1 MPEFFAGTGSF
12 ISRVSSRAVHNHDD
26 PFHEGIAADA
36 ASAPNGMR
44 SVSVAYKSTA
54 NLALPAVKVKGNL
67 TTHRTVRKGRIKMTS
82 SPETLVI
89 AAFTMIALLS
99 ALSASMVMRYRKT
112 HRDQIEPR
120 AEQAA

>member
-1 MPEFFAGTGSF
+1 
-12 ISRVSSRAVHNHDD
+12 
-26 PFHEGIAADA
+26 
-36 ASAPNGMR
+36 
-44 SVSVAYKSTA
+44 
-54 NLALPAVKVKGNL
+54 
-67 TTHRTVRKGRIKMTS
+67 MTS